1 MDASPSPHLRWIP
14 TAAVLGLAA
23 WLLVW
28 TFQKEPGSEVK
39 PHAAMTSMR
48 TRPTAP
54 LQKPA
59 AAEEVARRQ
68 LEDAPPVDLDF
79 HDAPLP
85 AILDEL
91 VRQSGIQVVA
101 DLGPEQDAKRVTLQM
116 NAPPFRVLQTIT
128 ADHGMEL
135 LHTPSGWW
143 LRPLDAL
150 QSVCYQIHGEGL
162 EPGTLRV
169 ENLTAALRKLTGD
182 QNEVRVSAD
191 ADGIHIKAPRE
202 IQTLAAQFLESA
214 FSHPVPSVREDLPS
228 VP

>member
-1 MDASPSPHLRWIP
+1 MLP
-14 TAAVLGLAA
+14 AAVLGLAV

-28 TFQKEPGSEVK
+28 MLQTEPGREVK
-39 PHAAMTSMR
+39 PQAAMTSMR
-48 TRPTAP
+48 T
-54 LQKPA
+54 KPA
-59 AAEEVARRQ
+59 APVQKLAVTEAEAQRQ

-79 HDAPLP
+79 HDAPLT

-91 VRQSGIQVVA
+91 VRQSGIRVMA
-101 DLGPEQDAKRVTLQM
+101 EFGPEQDSKRVTLQM
-116 NAPPFRVLQTIT
+116 NAPPFHVLQTIT

-169 ENLTAALRKLTGD
+169 ENLTAALTKLTGN
-182 QNEVRVSAD
+182 QPGVSVSAD
-191 ADGIHIKAPRE
+191 AAGIHVKAPRD
-202 IQTLAAQFLESA
+202 IQMLAGQFLKSA
-214 FSHPVPSVREDLPS
+214 FRRPVPSQREYLPP